1 MDGVEAVEDEE
12 VDEALE
18 DVDVVDDVVPN
29 EDVDDAVMEDRYTA
43 GSVEGGGTVSTGGA
57 VSGPVG
63 PLGNSAPATPLVAA
77 AGRLL
82 ECELPITMAAATAT
96 TRTPAKIFQD
106 VVIGVLLGTVS

>member
-1 MDGVEAVEDEE
+1 MEGFEEAPEDE
-12 VDEALE
+12 D
-18 DVDVVDDVVPN
+18 DVDDVVPN
-29 EDVDDAVMEDRYTA
+29 EEVEGVPVMEELDGT
-43 GSVEGGGTVSTGGA
+43 GSVEGGGTLSTGGA